1 MGEIKSTLEIIMEKA
16 KGLTI
21 SADEKEAFQKSET
34 EKKVRRLLQR
44 FIDGLIDLKTV
55 KKEIS
60 ILEGRPPAKVME
72 VLANECLDRIVPDR
86 ENGPVLEL
94 LENVTGVDSSPIRRM
109 LLQFHRDLEQKK
121 EVVKEVLM
129 ERLKQEGISGSAV
142 IPNLEADPE
151 WQQQVMETKKGFQG
165 KMEELVRQRMR

>member
-16 KGLTI
+16 KDLTI

-60 ILEGRPPAKVME
+60 ILEGSPPATAME
-72 VLANECLDRIVPDR
+72 VFASECLKRIFPDR
-86 ENGPVLEL
+86 ENGTVLEL
-94 LENVTGVDSSPIRRM
+94 LENVAGVDSSPIRRM

-121 EVVKEVLM
+121 EVLKEVLV
-129 ERLKQEGISGSAV
+129 ERLRQEGVSGSAV

-165 KMEELVRQRMR
+165 KMVELVRQRMR